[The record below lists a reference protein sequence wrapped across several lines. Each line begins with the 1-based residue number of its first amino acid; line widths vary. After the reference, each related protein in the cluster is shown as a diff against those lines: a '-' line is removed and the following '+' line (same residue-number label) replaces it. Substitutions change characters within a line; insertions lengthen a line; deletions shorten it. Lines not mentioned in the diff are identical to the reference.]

1 MDESKKILNTEDWKV
16 HLAFV
21 HSEVMISGWLYWLT
35 GNVDTPQM
43 DHGASREQITIGKQT
58 QLNDFMAEDSDVEVD
73 NLAKTWDFCLDIAG
87 LSCRHVMKQDQ
98 KPVEEQPEDG
108 KASREVRGRIP
119 CKVVG
124 GCHWR
129 VQRAWWLTP
138 SLTMCPPFR
147 ENVLVRQWFFGSQN
161 IKWLRKSGL
170 MWDHETDL
178 FQQWNCWHSQ
188 FICSASLKSIE
199 LSSVCGRSVRN
210 QSEMLHDARFLCLGG
225 DSTNP

>member
-147 ENVLVRQWFFGSQN
+147 ENVWCGSGFLDLK
-161 IKWLRKSGL
+161 ISSGCERAA
-170 MWDHETDL
+170 WCEITKQTSSNSEIADIRSL
-178 FQQWNCWHSQ
+178 FVQQVWK
-188 FICSASLKSIE
+188 AS
-199 LSSVCGRSVRN
+199 N
-210 QSEMLHDARFLCLGG
+210 
-225 DSTNP
+225 